1 MSIIRDELNSDI
13 MNKISGKRIALMGR
27 LEHIEEMH
35 CVLTEKEIFPA
46 AIWDNDTN
54 KHGNVFC
61 DLKIRAPMSKEQADI
76 NTIIIYSPRHWES
89 MRNQLMTLGY
99 EDEKEIVVL
108 NKPSYEKN
116 TSRVYDGVKIYE
128 ELQLRYGK
136 DVWVFLAN
144 CPLGDYYLLGLFLHQ
159 FCSLNKINNFV
170 LTGTSK
176 GISKLSDLL
185 DNRRTYVLSEG
196 ESEALIFAWRFLGTE
211 KIKMKPLTV
220 WQGDF
225 RFNPCMVRQMKG
237 MTFMDTF
244 KHMIF
249 HLDKDVQPVFPSIK
263 PDRRYTENLF
273 QKLNL
278 KQGKTVLLITHSY
291 SIHSLSHEFWQR
303 LIDSLN
309 ASGYQV
315 AVNVGEER
323 ENNSYYGAQTI
334 SEDFMHMNDIM
345 EYAGYAIGIRCGFFD
360 ITSQAKCK
368 KVILYYN
375 ADSQNVRWNRTDME
389 FCSLKNMQLDE
400 DASELLIK
408 LDDTETIKEIMN
420 AL

>member
-1 MSIIRDELNSDI
+1 MEIVRDELNADVIS
-13 MNKISGKRIALMGR
+13 KIAGKRIALMGR
-27 LEHIEEMH
+27 LEHIEEMY
-35 CVLTEKEIFPA
+35 CVLTEKEILPA
-46 AIWDNDTN
+46 AIWDNDIN
-54 KHGNVFC
+54 KHGEEC
-61 DLKIRAPMSKEQADI
+61 CKLKIMPPKNKEQADI
-76 NTIIIYSPRHWES
+76 DAIVIYSPRHWES

-108 NKPSYEKN
+108 NRPSFEKN
-116 TSRVYDGVKIYE
+116 TSRVIDGVKIYE
-128 ELQLRYGK
+128 ELQLRYGE

-144 CPLGDYYLLGLFLHQ
+144 CPLGDYYLLGLYLHQ
-159 FCSLNKINNFV
+159 FCSLNKIDNFV

-185 DNRRTYVLSEG
+185 NIGQTYVLSEN

-211 KIKMKPLTV
+211 KIKMIPLTI

-225 RFNPCMVRQMKG
+225 RFNPCMVRQKKG

-249 HLDKDVQPVFPSIK
+249 HLDKDVKPIFPSIK
-263 PDRRYTENLF
+263 PDRTYTENLF

-278 KQGKTVLLITHSY
+278 QQGKTVLLVTHSY
-291 SIHSLSHEFWQR
+291 SIHSLSHEFWQM

-309 ASGYQV
+309 ANGYQV

-323 ENNSYYGAQTI
+323 EGNSYYGAQTI
-334 SEDFMHMNDIM
+334 SEDFMHINDIM
-345 EYAGYAIGIRCGFFD
+345 EYAGYAVGIRCGFFD

-375 ADSQNVRWNRTDME
+375 ADSQNVKWNRTDMA

-400 DASELLIK
+400 EASELLIK
-408 LDDTETIKEIMN
+408 QDMTETIKEIMD